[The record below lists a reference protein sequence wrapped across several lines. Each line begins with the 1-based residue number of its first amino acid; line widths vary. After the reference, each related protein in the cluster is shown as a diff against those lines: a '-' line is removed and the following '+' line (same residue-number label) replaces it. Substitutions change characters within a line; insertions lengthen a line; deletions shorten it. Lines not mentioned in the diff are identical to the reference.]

1 MASSVGAKSL
11 TLRQAIL
18 VSAIFEFLGAFLLG
32 SHVTETIRKGERRER
47 AAD

>member
-18 VSAIFEFLGAFLLG
+18 VSAIFEFRGAFLLG
-32 SHVTETIRKGERRER
+32 SHVTETIRKGESRTLL
-47 AAD
+47 AN